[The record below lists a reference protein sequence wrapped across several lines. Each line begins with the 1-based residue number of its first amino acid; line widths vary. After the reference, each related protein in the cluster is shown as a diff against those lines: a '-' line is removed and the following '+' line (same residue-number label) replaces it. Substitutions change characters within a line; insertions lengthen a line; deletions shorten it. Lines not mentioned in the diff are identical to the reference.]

1 MAKRIAVPVDRLDA
15 LLKRFSL
22 SAQMF
27 HHGPLCGTHDFT
39 DLDTGYLHLVR
50 SGTLRVQHKGQR
62 PLAIREPTLL
72 FYPLPLVH
80 RFISDEVGA
89 DMTCASVEFVGGAD
103 NPIARALPAFLALPL
118 SQTTGLRDSVDLL
131 FNEAA
136 TPRCGRGAII
146 NRLFEVVL
154 IQLLRELLERDDLAM
169 GLIAGL
175 AHPQLRKALIAL
187 HAKPENN
194 WSLEALAK
202 AAGQSRTV
210 FAQTFREVVGTT
222 PGDYVSDFRISVAQ
236 DLLRKG
242 HAAKLVAQEVGY
254 GSNVAFSRVFKN
266 KTGLAPGQWLA
277 RQDV

>member
-27 HHGPLCGTHDFT
+27 HHGPLCNTHDFT
-39 DLDTGYLHLVR
+39 DSNTGYLHVVR

-62 PLAIREPTLL
+62 LLAFREPTLL

-80 RFISDEVGA
+80 RFVSDEMGA

-131 FNEAA
+131 FKEAA
-136 TPRCGRGAII
+136 SPRCGRHAII

-154 IQLLRELLERDDLAM
+154 IQLLRELLERDDLAT

-187 HAKPENN
+187 HAKPEKN
-194 WSLEALAK
+194 WSLETLAK
-202 AAGQSRTV
+202 MAGQSRTV
-210 FAQTFREVVGTT
+210 FAQTFRAVVGTT

-242 HAAKLVAQEVGY
+242 HATKLVAQEVGY

-266 KTGLAPGQWLA
+266 KIGLAPGQWVA
-277 RQDV
+277 RQD